1 MASRSDNLPRGRK
14 SRNDRLARNHAG
26 SWGTSSVDI
35 LVLLRRIYLLSK
47 KDAENLDGNCSR
59 WTYCGIPLTLSA
71 LRCLIVEYASWGPA
85 DGKLL
90 EILTKN
96 DDLRSTLL
104 HLNAEQPLIKET
116 EYLIEIRNEIIHPV
130 HRPSGTRD
138 NWPDYLRVL
147 KEKGLLQ
154 TTGKPDED
162 YILLDQIAS
171 HRLFSW
177 AREVARDVALFIM
190 KSDAQKWSHFGAFA
204 DTWCKLVDEP

>member
-14 SRNDRLARNHAG
+14 SRNDRLVRNHAG

-35 LVLLRRIYLLSK
+35 LVLLKRIYLLSK
-47 KDAENLDGNCSR
+47 KDAEDLDGNCSR

-85 DGKLL
+85 DEKLL
-90 EILTKN
+90 EILTEN
-96 DDLRSTLL
+96 DDLRRILL
-104 HLNAEQPLIKET
+104 HLKAPQPLIEET

-138 NWPDYLRVL
+138 NWPDYLLPL

-154 TTGKPDED
+154 TTGNTDGD

-177 AREVARDVALFIM
+177 ACEVARDVALFIM
-190 KSDAQKWSHFGAFA
+190 KSNAQKWSHFCKFA
-204 DTWCKLVDEP
+204 DTWCKLTDVR